1 MEKSEMWLLCAALAV
16 SVIFYLTTVVSRRR
30 DGGRRLPPGPTPLPI
45 VGNLLSLGGIFHQTL
60 AGLAR
65 VHGPVMTLKL
75 GLTTAVV
82 VSSRDAARVAY
93 EKHDQ
98 RHAARAVPDAF
109 RGNGYTERS
118 VLFSPSSDP
127 QWKHL
132 RGINATHIF
141 SPKSLAAVHAIR
153 ERKVREIVAYFRA
166 HAGEEMVFGDV
177 LHNGILNLMSSCFF
191 SVDMADVGSESALGL
206 QHLIEGIVELV
217 SKPNVSDFFPFLR
230 QLDLQGLRRQ
240 TGRSLDRAFSIL
252 DGIIERRLDDS
263 RDNPAGKQGDFLD
276 ALIELFDA
284 GKLQRYHLTYLLF
297 DVFAAGADTMS
308 LTLTWVMA
316 ELLHNPSV
324 MAKARAELMDVL
336 GSKEAVE
343 EPDTARLPYLLAVV
357 KEAMRL
363 HPVGPLLLPHCA
375 VEEGMEI
382 DGYAVPRGSSVIF
395 NVWAIMRDPAVWER
409 PDEFVPERFLERSP
423 LLDFRRKEYDFLPFG
438 SGRRRC
444 PGIPLAERVV
454 PFVLASLLREFEW
467 RLPDGMSPEEM
478 DMTERFSS
486 ANMLATPLRTVPII
500 VR

>member
-16 SVIFYLTTVVSRRR
+16 SVPRPR
-30 DGGRRLPPGPTPLPI
+30 
-45 VGNLLSLGGIFHQTL
+45 
-60 AGLAR
+60 
-65 VHGPVMTLKL
+65 
-75 GLTTAVV
+75 
-82 VSSRDAARVAY
+82 
-93 EKHDQ
+93 
-98 RHAARAVPDAF
+98 
-109 RGNGYTERS
+109 
-118 VLFSPSSDP
+118 
-127 QWKHL
+127 
-132 RGINATHIF
+132 
-141 SPKSLAAVHAIR
+141 SLAAVRAIR

-206 QHLIEGIVELV
+206 RHLIEGIIELV

-240 TGRSLDRAFSIL
+240 TGRSLDRACGIL

-263 RDNPAGKQGDFLD
+263 RDNPAGKHGDFLD

-297 DVFAAGADTMS
+297 DVIVAGADTMS
-308 LTLTWVMA
+308 LTLAVHAIRERKVREIVAYFRAHAGEEMVFGDV
-316 ELLHNPSV
+316 LHNGMLNVMSSCFFSV
-324 MAKARAELMDVL
+324 DMADV
-336 GSKEAVE
+336 GSESSPHFAVE
-343 EPDTARLPYLLAVV
+343 D
-357 KEAMRL
+357 
-363 HPVGPLLLPHCA
+363 
-375 VEEGMEI
+375 GMEI

-423 LLDFRRKEYDFLPFG
+423 PLDFRGREYEFLPFG
-438 SGRRRC
+438 SGRRLC

-454 PFVLASLLREFEW
+454 PFVLASLLHEFEW

-478 DMTERFSS
+478 DMTEKFST